1 MDFSYKIDDCNWI
14 EIKDR
19 HINEKEFE
27 KKQMDIIKSF
37 RFHLANLKETSKKYQ
52 ESNSYFDNLYSFI
65 REMKIILNE
74 EDTKTYLP
82 HSFIEQEMIN
92 YLCGSLKLDDN
103 SPNYCIQTEMINLLN
118 RVIVFLNLEKPLT
131 IFQHNES
138 CMIETFKY
146 LIGIDQDQ
154 MMPTIFK
161 FLELIYDGTPESIK
175 FTFEILPLNV
185 LQELNFRICG
195 KYGNYIASLV
205 LKFTKYSVPSDKI
218 KILFDI
224 IKYIM
229 ENGQNNSIEPCLSS
243 LKNILKYYQKYEGAE
258 EKQIIKNIFEKDEDF
273 PSLCIK
279 SLEREDDKIQCLVYE
294 FIGLLCYFGFTL
306 NINPE
311 VNYLRL
317 FTEANEA
324 LSIYKAMDSIYSNNE
339 NIRRRAALVFKYA
352 YYKNF
357 DKHSDYLL
365 LNASQYIKKLMNSI
379 DDDVFLVAFSASE
392 ALLHIILRLPVVK
405 LKEQIFQNSLFHFIR
420 RIIDFG
426 DFDVNSLIEFLNH
439 IFLIAEKQSWYAD
452 CFSEFFK
459 YDCYEGLN
467 DLLVNAKSENDF
479 NCISHFLTMYKEQYT
494 RMQNP
499 A

>member
-1 MDFSYKIDDCNWI
+1 
-14 EIKDR
+14 
-19 HINEKEFE
+19 
-27 KKQMDIIKSF
+27 
-37 RFHLANLKETSKKYQ
+37 
-52 ESNSYFDNLYSFI
+52 
-65 REMKIILNE
+65 
-74 EDTKTYLP
+74 
-82 HSFIEQEMIN
+82 
-92 YLCGSLKLDDN
+92 
-103 SPNYCIQTEMINLLN
+103 
-118 RVIVFLNLEKPLT
+118 
-131 IFQHNES
+131 
-138 CMIETFKY
+138 
-146 LIGIDQDQ
+146 
-154 MMPTIFK
+154 
-161 FLELIYDGTPESIK
+161 
-175 FTFEILPLNV
+175 
-185 LQELNFRICG
+185 
-195 KYGNYIASLV
+195 
-205 LKFTKYSVPSDKI
+205 
-218 KILFDI
+218 
-224 IKYIM
+224 M

-243 LKNILKYYQKYEGAE
+243 LKNILKYYQKYERAE

-279 SLEREDDKIQCLVYE
+279 SLKRKDDKIQCLVFE

-311 VNYLRL
+311 VNYFRL

-357 DKHSDYLL
+357 DKHSEYLL

-379 DDDVFLVAFSASE
+379 DDDAFLVAFSSSE
-392 ALLHIILRLPVVK
+392 ALLHIIVRLPVAK

-426 DFDVNSLIEFLNH
+426 DFDVNFLIEFLNH

-479 NCISHFLTMYKEQYT
+479 NCISQFLTMYKEQYT
-494 RMQNP
+494 RLQNP